1 VSGLSW
7 LVVGGGIGGLSTALA
22 LARAD
27 QEVVLLERAEA
38 FAEIGAGL
46 QIGAN
51 ATRAMHHLGVL
62 EAVEEVAV
70 HPDRGVMM
78 DAVDGSL
85 LTALTLGTDYR
96 ERYGFPYL
104 VMHRSDLL
112 DILLQACRNDARI
125 TLHNGKEVVGVEVHA
140 GGGAVACADGSTYEA
155 DVIVGADGLRS
166 RVRHLID
173 RSEPTMSGYV
183 AYRGTMPIAAAENID
198 PSDVVIWI
206 GPDIH
211 LVQYPVRRGELY
223 NQVAVFHSL
232 RWEADEARWGTPDEL
247 DERFAIACEPVRHA
261 VSLVGRDHGSPI
273 FERDPLPTWRHQR
286 AVLTGDAAHPM
297 LQYLGQGACQ
307 AMEDALVLADR
318 AAALG
323 PGSIDKALLSFEQ
336 ARLPRTS
343 RCQLTARPW
352 GRLWHTTDPLTTY
365 LRNRVMRA
373 RAHDDYSDV
382 DWLYAEQPA

>member
-1 VSGLSW
+1 MSALRW

-27 QEVVLLERAEA
+27 QQVVLLERAEA
-38 FAEIGAGL
+38 FTEVGAGL

-62 EAVEEVAV
+62 ETVEEVAV
-70 HPDRGVMM
+70 HPERGVMM

-85 LTALTLGTDYR
+85 LTALTLGTHYR

-112 DILLQACRNDARI
+112 DILLQACRDDDRI
-125 TLHNGKEVVGVEVHA
+125 TLLNGKEVVSIEVHA
-140 GGGAVACADGSTYEA
+140 DGGAVTCADGSTYVA
-155 DVIVGADGLRS
+155 DVIVGADGIRS
-166 RVRHLID
+166 RVRQLID
-173 RSEPTMSGYV
+173 RSEPTMSGFV
-183 AYRGTMPIAAAENID
+183 AYRGTMPITATKDID
-198 PSDVVIWI
+198 PSDVVFWI
-206 GPDIH
+206 GPDLH

-232 RWEADEARWGTPDEL
+232 RWEAGEASWGTPEEL
-247 DERFAIACEPVRHA
+247 DERFAVACAPVRHA
-261 VSLVGRDHGSPI
+261 ASLVGRDRGAPI
-273 FERDPLPTWRHQR
+273 FERDPLPTWRNQR

-307 AMEDALVLADR
+307 AMEDALVLAER
-318 AAALG
+318 ATTLG
-323 PGSIDKALLSFEQ
+323 PGAVDKALRSFEEL
-336 ARLPRTS
+336 RLPRTS

-352 GRLWHTTDPLTTY
+352 GRLWHTTDPLTTN
-365 LRNRVMRA
+365 LRNRVLRA
-373 RAHDDYSDV
+373 RAYDDYSEV
-382 DWLYAEQPA
+382 DWLYAEQSA